1 MSRINNLRLTEWM
14 VSVMENGASY
24 EILFLYEDDNGS
36 TKVLN
41 EGDYYY
47 VVEGNTAVLSV
58 ADESTIELWEDRL
71 ANGIENW
78 LFTDYESVSKYWGE
92 IPISDFRN

>member
-1 MSRINNLRLTEWM
+1 M
-14 VSVMENGASY
+14 VSVMESGASY

-47 VVEGNTAVLSV
+47 AVEGNTAVLSV
-58 ADESTIELWEDRL
+58 ADEQTIEIWED
-71 ANGIENW
+71 NKSKGIKNN
-78 LFTDYESVSKYWGE
+78 LFTDYESVTKYWGM